1 MPCLLGKISFLLRF
15 TSFFIISIVK
25 RKKLWYKKIT
35 ISENYLTELVK
46 HAVTDCIGVSDVSS
60 VSTFR
65 SAVSALTAGKAF
77 RKNKGVMI
85 RTDKD
90 NGLIIDLH
98 IKVTYG
104 TNITAAVS
112 SITHKVSFA
121 VEEAAGID
129 VHKVNVFVDD
139 LNA

>member
-1 MPCLLGKISFLLRF
+1 MVGFENHIGQ
-15 TSFFIISIVK
+15 
-25 RKKLWYKKIT
+25 IT

-46 HAVTDCIGVSDVSS
+46 HAVSDCFGVADVSN

-77 RKNKGVMI
+77 RKNKGVRL

-90 NGLIIDLH
+90 GGLIIDLH

-104 TNITAAVS
+104 TNITAAVN
-112 SITHKVSFA
+112 SITFTVSYT
-121 VEEAAGID
+121 
-129 VHKVNVFVDD
+129 NCM
-139 LNA
+139 

>member
-1 MPCLLGKISFLLRF
+1 MVGFENHIGQ
-15 TSFFIISIVK
+15 V
-25 RKKLWYKKIT
+25 T

-46 HAVTDCIGVSDVSS
+46 HAVSDCFGVADVSN

-77 RKNKGVMI
+77 RKNKGVRL

-90 NGLIIDLH
+90 GGLIIDLH

-104 TNITAAVS
+104 TNITAAVN
-112 SITHKVSFA
+112 SITHKVSFT
-121 VEEAAGID
+121 VEEAAGIN
-129 VHKVNVFVDD
+129 VHKVNVYVDD
-139 LNA
+139 LNS

>member
-1 MPCLLGKISFLLRF
+1 MVTVENHIGKISVTEKYLNE
-15 TSFFIISIVK
+15 IV
-25 RKKLWYKKIT
+25 R
-35 ISENYLTELVK
+35 
-46 HAVTDCIGVSDVSS
+46 HAVCDCFGVADVCS

-85 RTDKD
+85 RTDKEG
-90 NGLIIDLH
+90 GLVIDLH

-139 LNA
+139 MNA

>member
-1 MPCLLGKISFLLRF
+1 MVGFENHIG
-15 TSFFIISIVK
+15 
-25 RKKLWYKKIT
+25 KIT

-46 HAVTDCIGVSDVSS
+46 HAVTDCFGVADVCS

-85 RTDKD
+85 RPDKEG
-90 NGLIIDLH
+90 GLVIDLH

-139 LNA
+139 MNA

>member
-1 MPCLLGKISFLLRF
+1 MVGFENHIGKIN
-15 TSFFIISIVK
+15 ISD
-25 RKKLWYKKIT
+25 
-35 ISENYLTELVK
+35 NYLTELVI
-46 HAVTDCIGVSDVSS
+46 HAVTDCFGVSDVSS
-60 VSTFR
+60 ISTFR
-65 SAVSALTAGKAF
+65 SAVSALTAGRAF
-77 RKNKGVMI
+77 KKNKGVMI

-90 NGLIIDLH
+90 GGLIIDLH

-104 TNITAAVS
+104 TNITATVN
-112 SITHKVSFA
+112 SITHKVSFT

>member
-1 MPCLLGKISFLLRF
+1 MVGFENHIG
-15 TSFFIISIVK
+15 
-25 RKKLWYKKIT
+25 KIT

-46 HAVTDCIGVSDVSS
+46 HAVTDCFGVADVCS

-77 RKNKGVMI
+77 RKNKGVML
-85 RTDKD
+85 RTDKEG
-90 NGLIIDLH
+90 GLVIDLH

-104 TNITAAVS
+104 TNIAAAVN

-139 LNA
+139 MNA

>member
-1 MPCLLGKISFLLRF
+1 MVGFENHIG
-15 TSFFIISIVK
+15 
-25 RKKLWYKKIT
+25 KIT

-65 SAVSALTAGKAF
+65 SAVSALTAGRAF
-77 RKNKGVMI
+77 KKNKGVMI
-85 RTDKD
+85 RTDKEG
-90 NGLIIDLH
+90 GLIIDLH

-104 TNITAAVS
+104 TNITAAVN
-112 SITHKVSFA
+112 SIT
-121 VEEAAGID
+121 
-129 VHKVNVFVDD
+129 HKVNVFVDD

>member
-1 MPCLLGKISFLLRF
+1 MVTVENHIGKINISDNFL
-15 TSFFIISIVK
+15 I
-25 RKKLWYKKIT
+25 
-35 ISENYLTELVK
+35 ELVT
-46 HAVTDCIGVSDVSS
+46 HAVTGCFGVAGVCS

-65 SAVSALTAGKAF
+65 SAVSAMTLGKAF

-85 RTDKD
+85 RTDKEG
-90 NGLIIDLH
+90 GLVIDLH

-139 LNA
+139 MNA